1 MKAID
6 YLSLLSRPL
15 GEEADILRRKIQ
27 FVIRDM
33 GLNILSASKKM
44 GLDSFV
50 ILNDFYKKDQIPDFA
65 FFKQFCSTFGV
76 SEDWLYDLEDTG
88 HFIPFEPS
96 LINNGE
102 EVANCQNAIVNIII
116 RENDVI
122 VVSDKYGEV
131 KYINRVLE
139 FDSQSVDKNINLLLS
154 IIQVSRKVNLCM
166 LNGRFPFVPQ
176 LAQHSPGAYVFL
188 SSNFTQYL
196 PCDGHLVI
204 QNIKEAFEPFFRA
217 NIDKALTKRL
227 AGSNGCNNKKKEDE
241 AQIEI
246 HGLYIEEL

>member
-1 MKAID
+1 MKTID
-6 YLSLLSRPL
+6 YLSLLNRPL
-15 GEEADILRRKIQ
+15 GEEANILRSKIQ

-44 GLDSFV
+44 GLDGFV

-96 LINNGE
+96 LIDNGE

-122 VVSDKYGEV
+122 VVSDKYSEV

-204 QNIKEAFEPFFRA
+204 QKIKENFEPHFRM

-227 AGSNGCNNKKKEDE
+227 ADSNGGNNKKKGDE
-241 AQIEI
+241 AHIEI
-246 HGLYIEEL
+246 QGLYVEEL